1 VSEVLYSLSYSTR
14 SQPVLSVIIPVRNH
28 ARPLARLLARLQ
40 TQNKPPGWDVEIVA
54 VDNSSTDDTAAV
66 IRQGGVRYLACAELG
81 AAAARNAGAATARG
95 DLLCFI
101 DADACPADDAY
112 LATVVETAAQLGGF
126 GAFGGAIL
134 LPHRQ
139 RWNPVAIGD
148 HWACWFNW
156 HPGRPAQRT
165 RLFQPGLSLVV
176 PRAAFQAV
184 KGFDNRL
191 MVMQDMEF
199 QHRLMQAGLAIYFAP
214 GLAVTHDARSSLLRS
229 WRHSWSW
236 GGPFRERYLANAR
249 DYGLRYPVGDKRF
262 WRNAPML
269 FGRRMKLVSR
279 AAWANSRRDTI
290 FGYPFLAATVLA
302 WTLAV
307 IWGREPRPE
316 ERSPI

>member
-1 VSEVLYSLSYSTR
+1 VSDVLFSLSYPSR
-14 SQPVLSVIIPVRNH
+14 PLRVLSVIIPVRNH

-40 TQNKPPGWDVEIVA
+40 SQKPPRGWDVEIIA
-54 VDNSSTDDTAAV
+54 VDNGSTDDTPAV
-66 IRQGGVRYLACAELG
+66 IRKSGARYLACSELG
-81 AAAARNAGAATARG
+81 SAAARNAGAAAARG
-95 DLLCFI
+95 ELLCFI
-101 DADACPADDAY
+101 DADACPVDDEY
-112 LATVVETAAQLGGF
+112 LVGVVETAAQLGTF

-134 LPHRQ
+134 LPERQ
-139 RWNPVAIGD
+139 RFNPVAIGD
-148 HWACWFNW
+148 HLACWFNW
-156 HPGRPAQRT
+156 SPSRPAQRT

-176 PRAAFQAV
+176 PRAVFTAM

-191 MVMQDMEF
+191 MVLQDMEF
-199 QHRLMQAGLAIYFAP
+199 QQRLMQAGLPIYFSPRLRIA
-214 GLAVTHDARSSLLRS
+214 HEARGSLLRS

-236 GGPFRERYLANAR
+236 GGPFRERYLATAP
-249 DYGLRYPVGDKRF
+249 DYGLRYPPADRRF

-279 AAWANSRRDTI
+279 AAWANSRWQAI
-290 FGYPFLAATVLA
+290 YGYPFLAATVLA